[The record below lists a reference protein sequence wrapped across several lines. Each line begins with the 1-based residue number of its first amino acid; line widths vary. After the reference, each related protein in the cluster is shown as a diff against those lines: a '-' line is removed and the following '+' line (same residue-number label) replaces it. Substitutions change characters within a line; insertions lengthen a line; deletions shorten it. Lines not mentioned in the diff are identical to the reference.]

1 TKEDGRLFKVTA
13 KEENGLRELLCFA
26 ITGGYIQAWLSA
38 PIATS
43 APLNDLKFLERLQKY
58 SKINKGVADGAI
70 QKLLGHL
77 WYLSEELIS
86 LAFFDPLVPLD
97 EKRAMLQA
105 LKEVKGSEDPPKRI
119 KLQLSDL
126 GVTRKPSA
134 FITQQTKGFFNALGL
149 PKGFLHKDPEVWLQD
164 SDYEAAQ
171 KIVKGLKVV
180 NDTAE
185 KDVALI
191 QEFNDHLTHNEEQKQ
206 FLLHIVSQHRKLC
219 PNSKKSTVIS
229 T

>member
-1 TKEDGRLFKVTA
+1 WMARLLYGFKIFMFGRTKVTA
-13 KEENGLRELLCFA
+13 KEENGLLELLCFTIA
-26 ITGGYIQAWLSA
+26 GGCIQAWFSA

-58 SKINKGVADGAI
+58 SKINKGVTDGAI

-77 WYLSEELIS
+77 WYLSEELIG

-105 LKEVKGSEDPPKRI
+105 LKEVKGSEDPLKRT

-134 FITQQTKGFFNALGL
+134 FVTQQT
-149 PKGFLHKDPEVWLQD
+149 
-164 SDYEAAQ
+164 
-171 KIVKGLKVV
+171 
-180 NDTAE
+180 
-185 KDVALI
+185 
-191 QEFNDHLTHNEEQKQ
+191 
-206 FLLHIVSQHRKLC
+206 
-219 PNSKKSTVIS
+219 
-229 T
+229 